1 MTRRTLKFRNTA
13 WGLGALLLLAPLAI
27 AQSQQ
32 PQTELTW
39 ATAENPG
46 VMLVRNA
53 RIWTQAADGILEGAD
68 MLVRDGKIA
77 EIGRGLA
84 APDGAMVIDASG
96 MQITPGLID
105 AHSHTGADSINEG
118 SNSVTAEV
126 SIEDVLNSATL
137 TFYWQLA
144 GGLTS
149 AQILHG
155 SANSIGGQAAIV
167 KLKYKIDDPA
177 EMLYQD
183 ITPTI
188 KFALGENVK
197 RNQSRYPNTRQGVEQ
212 TIRAAF
218 IAAQDYRAEW
228 DEWNALTEAEQE
240 RRAPPR
246 TDLQLRTLVE
256 ILEGER
262 KVHSHSYRQDEILML
277 IRLAEDFG
285 FQIGAFQHVLE
296 GYKVAH
302 EIAAHGA
309 GASTFSDWWAYKI
322 EAYDAI
328 PYNGAIMHDAGVVV
342 SFNSDNGDLA
352 RRLNLEAAKA
362 VKYGGLSEPDALA
375 FVTINPAI
383 QLGIDDRVGSLE
395 AGKDADFVIWTGN
408 PLSVYSKA
416 QMTFIEGR
424 KVFDRDLDLEMRA
437 NIQAERERIMALVR
451 ADEAPAAGPGG
462 RGGGGPPAA
471 EEAEETEEEAEE
483 TEEEAEET
491 EEEAEKAEEAEE
503 EAEEAEEA
511 EEEAPISP
519 NPDAIAVP
527 YRPSM
532 LPEAGT
538 IAIVGATV
546 HTVSDGDIENG
557 VVIIEDGRIAAVGGP
572 NTSIPGGAA
581 RVEASG
587 RHLYPGMIA
596 TNSNLGLTEIG
607 SVNEGNDVNEM
618 GDFNANIRAEVA
630 VNPEASAIPVTRAN
644 GITHAVTVP
653 GGGLIRGTSALL
665 RLDGWTWE
673 QLTAAAPTALHVSF
687 PSFRGGG
694 GRRGGFGRGGGQ
706 GNLEERAREQIARI
720 DAQLDEARAYAKAKA
735 AEAEG
740 GPRYPR
746 NTRLEGII
754 PALEGE
760 AAVFLHTGGVRS
772 VQEAVKWG
780 REQGFRIVVV
790 DSGDAWRAADFL
802 AEHNVPVIVGSILS
816 SPSGS
821 DVPYDGAYTRAAK
834 LHEAG
839 VKVAIAGTGG
849 NGGGGPNLRN
859 MPYHAG
865 VASGFGLPKDEAL
878 KSVTLNAAEILGVDD
893 DLGSIEVG
901 KSASL
906 VLTDGDIL
914 EIRTNVLAEWID
926 GRPVD
931 LSSKHT
937 MLWEKYRD
945 RPRPTGQQ

>member
-1 MTRRTLKFRNTA
+1 MMYLTKTLRGSIA
-13 WGLGALLLLAPLAI
+13 LGVALLLIAPLAV
-27 AQSQQ
+27 AQGQR
-32 PQTELTW
+32 PMTELTW
-39 ATAENPG
+39 ETAEDPG
-46 VMLVRNA
+46 VILVRNA
-53 RIWTQAADGILEGAD
+53 RIWTQADAGILENTD
-68 MLVRDGKIA
+68 MLLRDGSIA
-77 EIGRGLA
+77 DIGPGIS
-84 APDGAMVIDASG
+84 APAGAMVIDATG
-96 MQITPGLID
+96 MQVTPGIID

-126 SIEDVLNSATL
+126 SIEDVLNPST
-137 TFYWQLA
+137 TQFYHQLA

-155 SANSIGGQAAIV
+155 SANSIGGRSAII
-167 KLKYKIDDPA
+167 KLRYKVDDPVD
-177 EMLYQD
+177 MLYTG

-197 RNQSRYPNTRQGVEQ
+197 RNPTRYPNTRQGVEQ
-212 TIRAAF
+212 TIRGAF

-228 DEWNALTEAEQE
+228 AEYNALTEPERE
-240 RRAPPR
+240 RRVPPR
-246 TDLQLRTLVE
+246 TDLQMQTLVE

-277 IRLAEDFG
+277 IRVADEFG

-328 PYNGAIMHDAGVVV
+328 PYNGAIMHDDGVVV

-362 VKYGGLSEPDALA
+362 VKYGSLAEPDALA
-375 FVTINPAI
+375 FVTINSAI

-395 AGKDADFVIWTGN
+395 VGKDADFVIWTGN
-408 PLSVYSKA
+408 PLSVYSRVVS
-416 QMTFIEGR
+416 TFIEGR
-424 KVFDRDLDLEMRA
+424 KVFDRELDLEMRA
-437 NIQAERERIMALVR
+437 NIVAEKERLIALAR
-451 ADEAPAAGPGG
+451 AEAEAEAAEAEADEPDEPEEADELGPISLN
-462 RGGGGPPAA
+462 PPAI
-471 EEAEETEEEAEE
+471 
-483 TEEEAEET
+483 
-491 EEEAEKAEEAEE
+491 
-503 EAEEAEEA
+503 
-511 EEEAPISP
+511 PL
-519 NPDAIAVP
+519 D
-527 YRPSM
+527 YRASM
-532 LPEAGT
+532 LPDAGT

-546 HTVSDGDIENG
+546 HTVANGDIQNG
-557 VVIIEDGRIAAVGGP
+557 VVVIEGGRITDVGGP
-572 NTSIPGGAA
+572 NTSIPSDAA

-596 TNSNLGLTEIG
+596 TSSNLGLTEIG
-607 SVNEGNDVNEM
+607 SVGEGNDVTEL

-630 VNPEASAIPVTRAN
+630 VNPESAAIPVTRAN
-644 GITHAVTVP
+644 GITHAITVP

-673 QLTAAAPTALHVSF
+673 QLTAVAPTGLHIQF
-687 PSFRGGG
+687 PSFRSGG
-694 GRRGGFGRGGGQ
+694 GRGFGGFGRGGGG
-706 GNLEERAREQIARI
+706 GNTEERAREQIARI

-740 GPRYPR
+740 GPRYNR
-746 NTRLEGII
+746 DTWLEGNLS
-754 PALEGE
+754 ALDGDSP
-760 AAVFLHTGGVRS
+760 VFLHTGDVKSIR
-772 VQEAVKWG
+772 EAVRWG
-780 REQGFRIVVV
+780 REQGFRIVIV
-790 DSGDAWRAADFL
+790 DSGDAWRVADFL
-802 AEHNVPVIVGSILS
+802 AEHNVPVIVGSILAGA
-816 SPSGS
+816 SGA
-821 DVPYDGAYTRAAK
+821 DAPYDDSYTRAAK
-834 LHEAG
+834 LVEAG

-849 NGGGGPNLRN
+849 LGSGATNLRS

-865 VASGFGLPKDEAL
+865 VAAGFGLPRDEAL
-878 KSVTLNAAEILGVDD
+878 KSVTLNAAEILGVDA
-893 DLGSIEVG
+893 DLGSIEIG

-914 EIRTNVLAEWID
+914 EIRTHVLGEWID

-945 RPRPTGQQ
+945 RPKPLTSQQ